1 MARRAVVVED
11 MEAVARAISSIL
23 NLDGF
28 DEVHVVTDPREA
40 LRVVRQVDPELV
52 VLDIRMPHLTGAQVI
67 QAIGRRAGHRP
78 GLLVYSATVREELD
92 QALHGT
98 GLGYDAFLAK
108 PATLQELKAAIGA
121 VLALAQQ
128 DRPG

>member
-28 DEVHVVTDPREA
+28 EEVHVVTDPREA
-40 LRVVRQVDPELV
+40 LRVVRHVDPELV
-52 VLDIRMPHLTGAQVI
+52 VLDVRMPHLTGAQVI
-67 QAIGRRAGHRP
+67 QAIGRRVGHRP
-78 GLLVYSATVREELD
+78 GLLVYSATAREELD
-92 QALHGT
+92 KALQGT

-108 PATLQELKAAIGA
+108 PATLQELKAAIGT
-121 VLALAQQ
+121 VLALA
-128 DRPG
+128 PPA

>member
-28 DEVHVVTDPREA
+28 EQVHVVTDPREA
-40 LRVVRQVDPELV
+40 VRVIRQVDPELV
-52 VLDIRMPHLTGAQVI
+52 VLDVRMPHLSGAQVI
-67 QAIGRRAGHRP
+67 QAIGRRPDHHP
-78 GLLVYSATVREELD
+78 GLLVYSATAREELD
-92 QALHGT
+92 KALLGT

-108 PATLQELKAAIGA
+108 PATLVELKTAIA
-121 VLALAQQ
+121 SVLALRA
-128 DRPG
+128 RR

>member
-28 DEVHVVTDPREA
+28 DEVEVVTDPREA
-40 LRVVRQVDPELV
+40 VRVIRQAAPELV
-52 VLDIRMPHLTGAQVI
+52 VLDVRMPHLTGAQVI
-67 QAIGRRAGHRP
+67 QAIGSRPGHRP
-78 GLLVYSATVREELD
+78 GLLVYSATAKEELD
-92 QALHGT
+92 KALLGT

-108 PATLQELKAAIGA
+108 PATLVELKAAISA
-121 VLALAQQ
+121 VLAMGE
-128 DRPG
+128 RR

>member
-52 VLDIRMPHLTGAQVI
+52 VLDVRMPHLTGAQVI
-67 QAIGRRAGHRP
+67 QAIGRRSAHRP
-78 GLLVYSATVREELD
+78 GLLVYSATAREELD
-92 QALHGT
+92 RALQGT
-98 GLGYDAFLAK
+98 GLGYDAFLPK
-108 PATLQELKAAIGA
+108 PATLQELKAAIAA
-121 VLALAQQ
+121 VLALGQ
-128 DRPG
+128 GG